1 MTLPTHIQ
9 VPYEPPSLSILLSL
23 SLYLSLISF
32 SSSFAARAIHAPLLG
47 PLLIGILFGPVVAGL
62 VPTSTQQ
69 VFIDIGYIALLLM
82 VYEAGL
88 ATDLQLLIRN
98 LHLSILAALTGILLP
113 FALSFALLASPAYGY
128 TTMQAFAAGASLSST
143 SLGTTLAL
151 LTPNLRK
158 TRTGCVLMCA
168 ALADDIV
175 GLVIAGI
182 IPGLADNT
190 SSGGKVHWATIV
202 RPILVSVAFAVG
214 TPMLA
219 WMIRKVIKCNWAR
232 LVGKSWVPQLTVSW
246 ADPNIQLIIT
256 LLTLA
261 AFVTATKY
269 AGTSELFGAYLAGVG
284 VGWVFSLDED
294 VGVREPDKAG
304 KETGNRGTG
313 LEDRE
318 ILSPNSDM
326 RDPTTMPLLS
336 PPQDAFSI
344 YIEPLLTPLL
354 GPIFF
359 ASIGAALPVGALFT
373 THRTVVQDGELF
385 LVLLHAVLSTSFFLD
400 RYKYFYHFPCCRV
413 ARDSL
418 LRSYDPCKIRRW
430 WLDASLATCGSQK
443 GISAFPTEE
452 SRVGLDIVSADN
464 SWRWPIPPWGRGQ

>member
-1 MTLPTHIQ
+1 MTLPTHTQ
-9 VPYEPPSLSILLSL
+9 VSYDPPSLPILLSL

-32 SSSFAARAIHAPLLG
+32 SSSFAARTIHAPLLG
-47 PLLIGILFGPVVAGL
+47 PLLIGILFGPVLAGL
-62 VPTSTQQ
+62 VSTSTQQ

-88 ATDLQLLIRN
+88 GTDLQLLFRN
-98 LHLSILAALTGILLP
+98 LPLSILAALTGILLP
-113 FALSFALLASPAYGY
+113 FALSFALLTSPAYRY

-151 LTPNLRK
+151 LTPDLRK

-182 IPGLADNT
+182 ITGLADST

-214 TPMLA
+214 IPMLA
-219 WMIRKVIKCNWAR
+219 WMFRKMLKNNWIRI
-232 LVGKSWVPQLTVSW
+232 GKIWIPQFTVSLT
-246 ADPNIQLIIT
+246 DPNIQLIIT

-269 AGTSELFGAYLAGVG
+269 AGTSELFGAYLAGVS
-284 VGWVFSLDED
+284 VGWVFGLDD
-294 VGVREPDKAG
+294 GVSVREPDQAE
-304 KETGNRGTG
+304 KEIAHRGTG
-313 LEDRE
+313 LEDNE
-318 ILSPNSDM
+318 TVSPNSDT
-326 RDPTTMPLLS
+326 RDPINFPLLS
-336 PPQDAFSI
+336 PPQDAFAI

-373 THRTVVQDGELF
+373 THRTVVRGGKLF
-385 LVLLHAVLSTSFFLD
+385 LVCFVWSCQS
-400 RYKYFYHFPCCRV
+400 
-413 ARDSL
+413 
-418 LRSYDPCKIRRW
+418 
-430 WLDASLATCGSQK
+430 
-443 GISAFPTEE
+443 
-452 SRVGLDIVSADN
+452 
-464 SWRWPIPPWGRGQ
+464 

>member
-1 MTLPTHIQ
+1 MTLPTHTQ
-9 VPYEPPSLSILLSL
+9 VPYDPPSLPILLSL
-23 SLYLSLISF
+23 SLYISLISF
-32 SSSFAARAIHAPLLG
+32 SSWFAARAIHAPLLG

-69 VFIDIGYIALLLM
+69 VFIDIGYIALLVM

-88 ATDLQLLIRN
+88 GTDLQLLIRN
-98 LHLSILAALTGILLP
+98 LPLSILAALTGIFLP
-113 FALSFALLASPAYGY
+113 FALSFALLTSSAYGY
-128 TTMQAFAAGASLSST
+128 TKMQAFAAGASLSST

-151 LTPNLRK
+151 LTPDLRK

-190 SSGGKVHWATIV
+190 SSGVKVHWPTIV

-219 WMIRKVIKCNWAR
+219 WMIRKVIKYNWAQLGR
-232 LVGKSWVPQLTVSW
+232 SWVPQFPVSW
-246 ADPNIQLIIT
+246 ADPKIQLIIA

-284 VGWVFSLDED
+284 VGWVFGLDED
-294 VGVREPDKAG
+294 VDGREADKAE

-313 LEDRE
+313 LENKE
-318 ILSPNSDM
+318 TVSPNSDI
-326 RDPTTMPLLS
+326 RNPTTSPLLS
-336 PPQDAFSI
+336 PPQDAFAT

-359 ASIGAALPVGALFT
+359 ASISAALPVGALFT
-373 THRTVVQDGELF
+373 THRTVIQDGKLF
-385 LVLLHAVLSTSFFLD
+385 LVLFHAVLSTFFLMD
-400 RYKYFYHFPCCRV
+400 RYNYFYHFPCCRV
-413 ARDSL
+413 ARNNL
-418 LRSYDPCKIRRW
+418 LRSHDPCKIRRR
-430 WLDASLATCGSQK
+430 WLDASLATCGRQK
-443 GISAFPTEE
+443 GISVFPTEE
-452 SRVGLDIVSADN
+452 SRFGLDIVSN
-464 SWRWPIPPWGRGQ
+464 CWESPIPPWGRKQ

>member
-1 MTLPTHIQ
+1 MILPTHTQ
-9 VPYEPPSLSILLSL
+9 VPYDPPSLSILLSL

-32 SSSFAARAIHAPLLG
+32 SSWFAARAIHAPLLG

-88 ATDLQLLIRN
+88 GTDLQLLIRN
-98 LHLSILAALTGILLP
+98 LPLSILAALTGILLP
-113 FALSFALLASPAYGY
+113 FALSFALLTSPAYGY
-128 TTMQAFAAGASLSST
+128 TKMQAFAAGASLSST

-151 LTPNLRK
+151 LTPDLRK

-190 SSGGKVHWATIV
+190 SSGGKVHWTTIV
-202 RPILVSVAFAVG
+202 RPILVSVAFAIG

-219 WMIRKVIKCNWAR
+219 WMIRKVIKYNWAQLGR
-232 LVGKSWVPQLTVSW
+232 SWVPQCTVSFT
-246 ADPNIQLIIT
+246 DPKIQLIIA

-284 VGWVFSLDED
+284 VGWVFGLDED
-294 VGVREPDKAG
+294 VGVREPDNG
-304 KETGNRGTG
+304 EKETGKRGTG

-318 ILSPNSDM
+318 TVSPNSNM
-326 RDPTTMPLLS
+326 RDPTTSPSLN

-344 YIEPLLTPLL
+344 YIEPLLTPLF

-373 THRTVVQDGELF
+373 THRTVVQDGKLF
-385 LVLLHAVLSTSFFLD
+385 LVLFHAVLSTLFLLD
-400 RYKYFYHFPCCRV
+400 RYNYFYHFPCCRV
-413 ARDSL
+413 ARNNL
-418 LRSYDPCKIRRW
+418 LRSHDPCKIRRR
-430 WLDASLATCGSQK
+430 WLDASLATCGRQK
-443 GISAFPTEE
+443 GISVFPTEE
-452 SRVGLDIVSADN
+452 SRFRLDIVSVDN
-464 SWRWPIPPWGRGQ
+464 CWESRIPSWGRRQ